1 MDSLIRRLEAHRV
14 GESEGSCDSGHT
26 DESAGGTMLAQKL
39 IPTGTLGPANRGR
52 LLQALYDV
60 GASSRAELARLT
72 GVTRGTIG
80 GIVQPLIDQGVLA
93 EGEMIPPKEAGGKPG
108 TKLWFSNEA
117 RPICAVLLLHDRVSA
132 CLVSLEGEVY
142 GQHGAEFPK
151 NLTDPSDA
159 FRIISTCVEEA
170 IASGKPILG
179 IGVAVAGMI
188 NTETGAIVTVSLAPF
203 LNGFPLEAELKK
215 RFGVP
220 ACVDQDTRALLV
232 GDRWFGK
239 GRGRKHFA
247 SVYIG
252 ETLGGA
258 IYLDG
263 RLYRGPSGAGGEIG
277 HTTVDMKGRICQ
289 CGRRGCW
296 ETIASS
302 KWLTEEAKTRRLPQA
317 HSLDVSRL
325 LSLVND
331 SVPGARE
338 LLQDYAFN
346 ISIGLANLQQFM
358 APNFIVIHG
367 DIVRGGN
374 TILHLIQET
383 FGDLVF
389 HRPGDE
395 IIVDFGA
402 SDCMAALRGA
412 ASLLLSELLNFVI

>member
-14 GESEGSCDSGHT
+14 GDSEGSPDDRHR
-26 DESAGGTMLAQKL
+26 DESAKDRMLAQKL

-52 LLQALYDV
+52 LLQALYDI
-60 GASSRAELARLT
+60 GASSRADLARIT

-93 EGEMIPPKEAGGKPG
+93 EGDVIPPSEAGGKPG
-108 TKLWFSNEA
+108 TKLWFSKEA

-142 GQHGAEFPK
+142 GQYSAEFPN
-151 NLTDPSDA
+151 NLTQPSDA

-170 IASGKPILG
+170 NASGKSILG

-188 NTETGAIVTVSLAPF
+188 NTETGTIVAVSLAPF
-203 LNGFPLEAELKK
+203 LDGFPLETELSRK
-215 RFGVP
+215 FGVP
-220 ACVDQDTRALLV
+220 VCVDQDARALLV
-232 GDRWFGK
+232 GDRWFGQ
-239 GRGRKHFA
+239 GRGRRNFA

-258 IYLDG
+258 IYIDG
-263 RLYRGPSGAGGEIG
+263 HLYRGPAGAGGEIG
-277 HTTVDMKGRICQ
+277 HTTVDMKGRMCR

-302 KWLTEEAKTRRLPQA
+302 KWLAKEAKARRLPQP
-317 HSLDVSRL
+317 HFLDVSRL
-325 LSLVND
+325 VTLANHD
-331 SVPGARE
+331 VPGARE
-338 LLQDYAFN
+338 LLRDYAFN
-346 ISIGLANLQQFM
+346 ISVGLANLQQFM

-374 TILHLIQET
+374 PMLDLIRES
-383 FGDLVF
+383 FRDLIF
-389 HRPGDE
+389 HRPDDE
-395 IIVDFGA
+395 IALDFGG
-402 SDCMAALRGA
+402 SDCLAALRGA